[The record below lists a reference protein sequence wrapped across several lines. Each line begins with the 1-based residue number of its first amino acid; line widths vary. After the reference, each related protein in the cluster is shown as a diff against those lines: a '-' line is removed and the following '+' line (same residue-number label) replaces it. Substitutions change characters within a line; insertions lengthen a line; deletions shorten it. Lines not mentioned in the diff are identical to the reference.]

1 MTLHHESIKKQIKSN
16 NFMTENEQ
24 EELVS
29 LLKKL
34 KPGFQ
39 PYEVFEQLARLTVLS
54 IIEFVPLRMADSGKI
69 EILLLERGN
78 NAPIWPGEVHTPG
91 TVIRPGDNAQNTYL
105 AFDRILND
113 ELKGTAFTN
122 PHFVGSILHESK
134 RGSEHA
140 QVYWI
145 EPQEPTQVGKW
156 YDVDKLPDNLIE
168 SQRTFIQ
175 AAIENYKKQKSA
187 LNPL

>member
-1 MTLHHESIKKQIKSN
+1 MNKD
-16 NFMTENEQ
+16 EQ
-24 EELVS
+24 AELVL

-34 KPGFQ
+34 QPGFQ

-54 IIEFVPLRMADSGKI
+54 IIEFVPLRMSETGEI
-69 EILLLERGN
+69 EVLLLERGDD
-78 NAPIWPGEVHTPG
+78 APIWPGEVHTPG

-113 ELKGTAFTN
+113 ELQGTTFSN

-134 RGSEHA
+134 RGPEHA
-140 QVYWI
+140 QVYWV
-145 EPQEPTQVGKW
+145 EPKEQTRVGKW
-156 YDVDKLPDNLIE
+156 HNVDSLPDNLIK
-168 SQRTFIQ
+168 SQEKFIR
-175 AAIENYKKQKSA
+175 ASVDNYKKAKKTKSD